1 MRSQRVS
8 WLLVSVLSCLCTAF
22 GPPVLTD
29 SDVFRR
35 TLTVHQIRSMYELP
49 VPELSAASALLVNTT
64 TGEMLYA
71 HNEHQRRAP
80 ASLVKMMTAMV
91 ALQRGRQDQGIIIRR
106 QDLKPG
112 STASL
117 QNGEELTLRQ
127 LLFVL
132 LLASDN
138 AASMAIARG
147 LAGDGQAFV
156 NWMNDLAGSWGLKD
170 SHFANPHGLDHED
183 GYSTAYDMAI
193 LASYAMSDRTFAE
206 IVRCSEAYVAGHWLE
221 STNELLTT
229 YPGTIGVKT
238 GTTDE
243 AGECLV
249 TVVERA
255 SGKMLSV
262 VMGSQD
268 RVLDARLLLDYAY
281 GNFAEIR
288 IDLPDTPQN
297 RYLSENHNWRQFGL
311 RRPVTLLVSP
321 WQVPSVSFYRRI
333 DNILDSPD
341 PEVPVGA
348 LEVALAGRYSTEV
361 PIYLK

>member
-64 TGEMLYA
+64 TGQMLYA

-80 ASLVKMMTAMV
+80 ASLVKMMTAIV

-117 QNGEELTLRQ
+117 QNGEKLTLRQ

-138 AASMAIARG
+138 AASMTIARG

-348 LEVALAGRYSTEV
+348 LEVALAGRYSTEI